1 MARAGSSSKS
11 KVAKGKKRTGANTR
25 FKTKSDVAKAIF
37 KRICEEHAVGMTEG
51 SRTDLAAALGS
62 GNPRTEKFAH
72 GLKILLDEGDL
83 QAGNKGML
91 ELSGKGIAKIPKD
104 VEPKTLAEIHEGY
117 IKRLEATVS
126 SGAKHVRELWEILE
140 DRKTHTINEIASK
153 LGFTN
158 PRSFTNSKAI
168 AIMGKMGLITKEG
181 QNVTMTDKA
190 FPSTLTD

>member
-1 MARAGSSSKS
+1 
-11 KVAKGKKRTGANTR
+11 
-25 FKTKSDVAKAIF
+25 
-37 KRICEEHAVGMTEG
+37 MTEW
-51 SRTDLAAALGS
+51 SRTDLAAAIGY

-91 ELSGKGIAKIPKD
+91 ELSAKGIAKIPKD

-126 SGAKHVRELWEILE
+126 SSAKRVRELWEILE

-168 AIMGKMGLITKEG
+168 ALMEKMGLITKEG